1 MGGEED
7 LDAEVV
13 DVGFDA
19 DGTGGETRCRGVIE
33 GAGAWGSSFWFCGE
47 RVIIATL
54 ERIAKKSGKEAE
66 VV

>member
-19 DGTGGETRCRGVIE
+19 DGTGGETRCRDVIE
-33 GAGAWGSSFWFCGE
+33 GAGAWGSSF
-47 RVIIATL
+47 
-54 ERIAKKSGKEAE
+54 
-66 VV
+66 